1 MKQFKAEFKH
11 SKILVKTNSLGKV
24 EINTDKADPEKWA
37 NVPELAFM
45 FEDVQEVKAK
55 KAEIKIEIH
64 EVNQDDE
71 GITKQILTSNP
82 PHGVRGMTFGKSEEK
97 MLDNSAKS
105 PEDEVYEKPTL
116 KELRAEYP
124 HIKATSVDG
133 FLQKLEEERN
143 ATT

>member
-45 FEDVQEVKAK
+45 FEDVEEVKVK
-55 KAEIKIEIH
+55 KAEIKIEKH
-64 EVNQDDE
+64 EVKE
-71 GITKQILTSNP
+71 P
-82 PHGVRGMTFGKSEEK
+82 EK
-97 MLDNSAKS
+97 MIDNSAKS
-105 PEDEVYEKPTL
+105 PDDEVYEKPTL

-124 HIKATSVDG
+124 HIKATSVEG
-133 FLQKLEEERN
+133 FLQKLEAERN
-143 ATT
+143 GKE